1 MMEAGGFCPLSSG
14 QASAVVRIIDKLD
27 RLTIELLKGD
37 VEIKVRMDAIE
48 RHLHR
53 MNGRLD
59 ATEEQVGELKRKVSN
74 IKTIGMT
81 LAGVWAAAMALF
93 ELFMGRK

>member
-1 MMEAGGFCPLSSG
+1 MREERGFCPLASG
-14 QASAVVRIIDKLD
+14 EATAVVKLLDKLD

-53 MNGRLD
+53 MNGHLD
-59 ATEEQVGELKRKVSN
+59 QTEDQVGELKGKVSN
-74 IKTIGMT
+74 IKTVGAT
-81 LAGVWAAAMALF
+81 LAAVWAVAMALF
-93 ELFMGRK
+93 ELFMGRR